1 MKYEVIVGY
10 THFVFDDSE
19 KALEFA
25 EIAALHYQ
33 KHHNSDDDE
42 IEVKILFKKE
52 DKKDGKD
59 KEKD

>member
-25 EIAALHYQ
+25 ETAALHYQ
-33 KHHNSDDDE
+33 KHHSSDDDE
-42 IEVKILFKKE
+42 IEVKILFEKE
-52 DKKDGKD
+52 D
-59 KEKD
+59 